1 MSEMIR
7 QLLIT
12 SYILGSTVC
21 FFWTTDNYFSIYR
34 KDGEE
39 NVIKILKYITW
50 GRLLYSI
57 VFPAGFILFYVFAV
71 IIYLVIVVA
80 DWFDGKHPFAFLKK
94 QVFK

>member
-1 MSEMIR
+1 MSEFMPT
-7 QLLIT
+7 LLIEI
-12 SYILGSTVC
+12 YAVGSLIS
-21 FFWTTDNYFSIYR
+21 FFWTTNNYFNV
-34 KDGEE
+34 GED
-39 NVIKILKYITW
+39 NVIKTLKYITW